1 MIKIIF
7 YNVDNNG
14 LCLWKIFTVEGC
26 EGCEVLKVEGLNL
39 EDLRFGVGKCTGK
52 TIHKR

>member
-7 YNVDNNG
+7 SNVDNNG
-14 LCLWKIFTVEGC
+14 LCLWKINIV
-26 EGCEVLKVEGLNL
+26 EGCEVLKTEGLNL
-39 EDLRFGVGKCTGK
+39 EDPRFGVGKCNGK